1 MNRKLIVL
9 LGIMLTF
16 VIVLVGCTNNVEMNE
31 EKNELQETENLEHTN
46 TTQTDEEDK
55 ENEIKDNNVEEEPK
69 VPEDENKEDNENT
82 NVSNENKN
90 PIATMTMK
98 NGDVVKMELY
108 PEIAPETV
116 KNFISLANSGFY
128 NGLIFHR
135 VIPSFMAQGGDP
147 EGNGMGGPNYSIKG
161 EFKLNG
167 VENNLTHD
175 IGVVSMA
182 RSEEYNSAGS
192 QFFIVTDDEYS
203 KESLDGQYAGFG
215 KVIEGMEHVY
225 TIVNSEVIRRDIDAA
240 VIQKANQEI
249 QATGQLSAQTYAE
262 YYAQMMEVDRPKN
275 PPVIKTIT
283 VETFGVEYGE
293 PTKY

>member
-1 MNRKLIVL
+1 MNKKIIVL
-9 LGIMLTF
+9 LGIILFLALM
-16 VIVLVGCTNNVEMNE
+16 LVGCTNLQVED
-31 EKNELQETENLEHTN
+31 EKIEGNLTETENTSKNEFTSN
-46 TTQTDEEDK
+46 ETGNN
-55 ENEIKDNNVEEEPK
+55 ENNIV
-69 VPEDENKEDNENT
+69 DENNNQNANVPLENG
-82 NVSNENKN
+82 ENKN
-90 PIATMTMK
+90 PIATMIME
-98 NGDVVKMELY
+98 NGNVVKMELY

-116 KNFISLANSGFY
+116 RNFITLANSGFY

-135 VIPSFMAQGGDP
+135 VIPTFMAQGGDP
-147 EGNGMGGPNYSIKG
+147 DGNGTGGPGYSIKG

-167 VENNLTHD
+167 VENNLAHD

-182 RSEEYNSAGS
+182 RAQEYDSAGS

-215 KVIEGMEHVY
+215 KVIEGMEHVF
-225 TIVNSEVIRRDIDAA
+225 TIVNSEVIRRDVDA
-240 VIQKANQEI
+240 EI
-249 QATGQLSAQTYAE
+249 VNKVNNEFYTTGQVSEETYAE

-293 PTKY
+293 PVRY

>member
-1 MNRKLIVL
+1 
-9 LGIMLTF
+9 
-16 VIVLVGCTNNVEMNE
+16 
-31 EKNELQETENLEHTN
+31 
-46 TTQTDEEDK
+46 
-55 ENEIKDNNVEEEPK
+55 
-69 VPEDENKEDNENT
+69 
-82 NVSNENKN
+82 
-90 PIATMTMK
+90 MTME
-98 NGDVVKMELY
+98 NGDIVKMELY
-108 PEIAPETV
+108 PNIAPETV
-116 KNFISLANSGFY
+116 KNFITLANSGFY

-147 EGNGMGGPNYSIKG
+147 DGNGTGGPGYSIKG

-182 RSEEYNSAGS
+182 RSTEYDSAGS

-215 KVIEGMEHVY
+215 KVIEGMEHVF
-225 TIVNSEVIRRDIDAA
+225 TIVNSEVIRRDVDAE
-240 VIQKANQEI
+240 VVNKVNNEFYT
-249 QATGQLSAQTYAE
+249 TGKVSEETYAE

-283 VETFGVEYGE
+283 VETFGVEYGS
-293 PTKY
+293 PVKY